1 MSKNLAKKQL
11 RSLQESVA
19 KEDGHGKEDQKLS
32 KSMMKR
38 RREKAFPVTFRPK
51 PTVDVKEKRMKLN
64 LQRKLAEK
72 ERIQETCKHSI
83 KVLAKRFKVDPDK
96 LKKKEEK
103 KPEKPEDE
111 DDLDD
116 DLLDDDLLDLI

>member
-11 RSLQESVA
+11 RSLQESIA
-19 KEDGHGKEDQKLS
+19 KEDSHGKEDKKMS

-51 PTVDVKEKRMKLN
+51 PTINAKEKRMKLN
-64 LQRKLAEK
+64 LQRKIAEK

-83 KVLAKRFKVDPDK
+83 KVLAKRFNVDPEK

-103 KPEKPEDE
+103 KKKEEEE
-111 DDLDD
+111 DDDD
-116 DLLDDDLLDLI
+116 IDEDLLDLI